1 MEQCFS
7 LNPKSSTPKVV
18 DYYLFYTILIEKGIK
33 VYCYT
38 QEKVR
43 LQQQY
48 KNIENNSIPH
58 QFEYRT

>member
-1 MEQCFS
+1 MEQFFS
-7 LNPKSSTPKVV
+7 FNPKFSTKVV
-18 DYYLFYTILIEKGIK
+18 DYLFYTILID
-33 VYCYT
+33 CYA

>member
-1 MEQCFS
+1 MEQFFS
-7 LNPKSSTPKVV
+7 FNPKFSTKVV
-18 DYYLFYTILIEKGIK
+18 DYLFYTILIEKGIK
-33 VYCYT
+33 VYCYA